1 MDFLFGLTAY
11 AEPAASAPADT
22 TAAMISSFLP
32 LILMILI
39 FYFLLIRPQK
49 KKEKQFREMLAALAV
64 GDTVILTCGIE
75 GRVITVKEDD
85 ITIETGA
92 DRNKMKIMRWA
103 ISQNN
108 TANEKLEAE
117 RKAAKEAAEAEKQKK
132 MEEAA
137 ENSKAKRKKSKKKDD
152 TFDA

>member
-11 AEPAASAPADT
+11 AEPAAPAPADT

-75 GRVITVKEDD
+75 GRVFTVKEDD

-92 DRNKMKIMRWA
+92 DRTKLTFKKWA
-103 ISQNN
+103 VKEV
-108 TANEKLEAE
+108 TTV
-117 RKAAKEAAEAEKQKK
+117 KA
-132 MEEAA
+132 
-137 ENSKAKRKKSKKKDD
+137 
-152 TFDA
+152 